1 MAALARALA
10 AALPTYPAEAAA
22 ALGNS
27 VLAEDELDER
37 CSQPT
42 HGRLSVRL
50 DSEGA
55 RKMHA

>member
-27 VLAEDELDER
+27 VLADDELDER
-37 CSQPT
+37 CSHIT
-42 HGRLSVRL
+42 HRRLSVRV

-55 RKMHA
+55 VKLHA

>member
-1 MAALARALA
+1 MAALGGSCA

-50 DSEGA
+50 DSESA
-55 RKMHA
+55 RKLQA